1 MTVLFDRIGSNVEH
15 IMRITLWCRQLLL
28 IGVTLVGHHVDLK
41 RDGEILE
48 SLEKGH
54 YNTPLDLF
62 Y

>member
-1 MTVLFDRIGSNVEH
+1 VVPP
-15 IMRITLWCRQLLL
+15 LLL
-28 IGVTLVGHHVDLK
+28 IGVTLVGHVDILK
-41 RDGEILE
+41 RDSEILE